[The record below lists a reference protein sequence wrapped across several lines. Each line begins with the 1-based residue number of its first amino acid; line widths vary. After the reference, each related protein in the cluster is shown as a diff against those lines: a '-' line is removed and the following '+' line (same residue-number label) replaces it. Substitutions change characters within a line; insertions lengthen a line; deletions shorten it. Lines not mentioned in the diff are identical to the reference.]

1 MKKRLYHASRR
12 FLGRLTVS
20 PFRLL
25 AYVLHATGLERFYK
39 PRFTRHSAL
48 LDLSDDVVAKLPK
61 HCFSI
66 TGVQMDPMNLI
77 FVGTELELKLAFR
90 AAGWHR
96 ANPASPFHLLYGLL
110 TALLRRPYR
119 TGPFTPLYVNIALQD
134 LAYQKTTLDGNFRQ
148 RHHLRIWRTG
158 IILPSKKRV
167 WVGAASFDT
176 SLKIQLTPPF
186 IHHAIDPNLDKEREH
201 VVRSLQGQGVIRLK
215 SVGLNPPV
223 LASRPRSNAY
233 GARYYSD
240 GRAVVL
246 EV

>member
-1 MKKRLYHASRR
+1 
-12 FLGRLTVS
+12 
-20 PFRLL
+20 
-25 AYVLHATGLERFYK
+25 
-39 PRFTRHSAL
+39 
-48 LDLSDDVVAKLPK
+48 LDLTDDVIAKLPQ

-77 FVGTELELKLAFR
+77 FVGTELDIKIAFR

-96 ANPASPFHLLYGLL
+96 ANPASPLHLLYGLM
-110 TALLRRPYR
+110 TALLKRPYR

-134 LAYQKTTLDGNFRQ
+134 LAYQQTTRDGNFRQ

-158 IILPSKKRV
+158 IILPSKKRI

-176 SLKIQLTPPF
+176 SLKIQPTPPF
-186 IHHAIDPNLDKEREH
+186 IHHAIDPNLDRERDR
-201 VVRSLQGQGVIRLK
+201 VASSLQDHGVLRLK
-215 SVGLNPPV
+215 SVPLNPPV
-223 LASRPRSNAY
+223 LASQPHSNGY
-233 GARYYSD
+233 GAKYYTD